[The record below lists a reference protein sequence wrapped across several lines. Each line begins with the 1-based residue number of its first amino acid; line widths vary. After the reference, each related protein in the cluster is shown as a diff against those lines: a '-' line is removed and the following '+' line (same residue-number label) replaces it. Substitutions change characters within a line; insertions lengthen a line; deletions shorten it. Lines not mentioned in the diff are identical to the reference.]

1 MDQVSY
7 VAYCN
12 GHAQFMFDRENVVRL
27 CEKAGFSP
35 VELRSPDAKI
45 DGTFEEPDTLYVLAR
60 KSA

>member
-12 GHAQFMFDRENVVRL
+12 GHAQFMFDR
-27 CEKAGFSP
+27 

-45 DGTFEEPDTLYVLAR
+45 DGTFQEPDTLYVLAR